1 VQPRIRAVL
10 AFMAHTGG
18 FITGYV
24 LAFILRGHRVAQAV
38 PDQPQG
44 FEIFSVI
51 RDASECMSGGINK
64 DSGLHRKP
72 RNLPATRYESLV

>member
-18 FITGYV
+18 FITGSV
-24 LAFILRGHRVAQAV
+24 LAFILRGNRGAQAM
-38 PDQPQG
+38 PDQAQG

-51 RDASECMSGGINK
+51 RDASGCKSGWIDKN
-64 DSGLHRKP
+64 SGSIP
-72 RNLPATRYESLV
+72 